1 MIKLDKFTLD
11 NGLRVV
17 HHYDASTPMVQVNL
31 MYDIGSKD
39 EEPEQTGMAHLF
51 EHLMFEGSE
60 NVCSYD
66 EPMQKAGGDNNAWT
80 SKDVTN
86 YYFSIPRENL
96 EVGLWLESDRMLAL
110 DFNQKSLD
118 VQINVVC
125 EEFKQRNLN
134 QPYGDVPHLISL
146 LAFKKHPYGWPT
158 IGRELSHI
166 ESVSLD
172 DVRDFFF
179 SHYAP
184 NNAVLA
190 VAGNVTLDDLKALVV
205 KWFGSIP
212 KRELKPRNLLPEPK
226 QTEPRFLEV
235 FRDVPV
241 DVVYKVYH
249 TEGRKDR
256 EYFVS
261 DLTSD
266 ILANGRSARLYQ
278 RLVVEAQK
286 FLEVN
291 AYISGDIESGL
302 FYVVGKPNEGV
313 SLEEADELLTAE
325 LEKLKQERV
334 EENELEKVKNKFESM
349 HLLTEMSLANKA
361 NNMAYFEILGDA
373 ENMNREIENYR
384 SVSAAE
390 VCLFANKVF
399 VPENC
404 STLYY
409 RRKKSD
415 GDVTM

>member
-172 DVRDFFF
+172 NVRDFFF

-249 TEGRKDR
+249 TEGRKVR

-313 SLEEADELLTAE
+313 SLEEADKLLTAE

-349 HLLTEMSLANKA
+349 HLLTEMSLA
-361 NNMAYFEILGDA
+361 
-373 ENMNREIENYR
+373 
-384 SVSAAE
+384 
-390 VCLFANKVF
+390 
-399 VPENC
+399 
-404 STLYY
+404 
-409 RRKKSD
+409 
-415 GDVTM
+415 